1 MSLQTSAVKAS
12 CEMQFMEIALERER
26 FTSGSKE
33 KHVSLW
39 TWTLANKS
47 DTEN

>member
-1 MSLQTSAVKAS
+1 
-12 CEMQFMEIALERER
+12 MEIALERER

-33 KHVSLW
+33 KRVSLW